1 MCRVDVGYTVHMSQI
16 KYHFKFLALAAGVV
30 LVWRGIWGFADM
42 YLAVGHPQLS
52 YIISIGLGVAI
63 LYFTDRKLNEL
74 L

>member
-1 MCRVDVGYTVHMSQI
+1 MEQI
-16 KYHFKFLALAAGVV
+16 KYHIKFLALAVGVV

-52 YIISIGLGVAI
+52 YVISIILGV
-63 LYFTDRKLNEL
+63 LVLFFVDRKLNQL

>member
-1 MCRVDVGYTVHMSQI
+1 MERV

-52 YIISIGLGVAI
+52 FILSIILGVTI
-63 LYFTDRKLNEL
+63 LYFTDKKLNEL

>member
-1 MCRVDVGYTVHMSQI
+1 MKHVR
-16 KYHFKFLALAAGVV
+16 YHLKFLALAAGVV

-42 YLAVGHPQLS
+42 YLVPAHPQLS
-52 YIISIGLGVAI
+52 FILSIGLGVAI